1 MHYNSSKK
9 WKKYLKKINLYQHA
23 NKDHSTTKNKMGN
36 ISNKR
41 KSGKLK
47 ISSINLQDLPTEVL
61 LKIFSYFDSKELI
74 KFAHVSKRIRYI
86 CYDETNWRKI
96 NLYKKTISASLLE
109 QILENGCKYLSL
121 CEAKLEGNLKL
132 NKYHPLKYLDLCT
145 CKCEISDLNNLVA
158 SCESL
163 EKLSLCFLT
172 INSDI
177 VRNISFLNG
186 QSLQVLDLYYVKGTV
201 FILGQ

>member
-1 MHYNSSKK
+1 M
-9 WKKYLKKINLYQHA
+9 NLDQHA
-23 NKDHSTTKNKMGN
+23 NKDHSVTKNKMGN

-61 LKIFSYFDSKELI
+61 LKIFSYFNRRELI
-74 KFAHVSKRIRYI
+74 KLAQISKRIRSI

-96 NLYKKTISASLLE
+96 NLYKKTIPVTLLE

-132 NKYHPLKYLDLCT
+132 NKYYPLKYLDLCT

-158 SCESL
+158 SCDSL

-172 INSDI
+172 INSEV

-201 FILGQ
+201 YILGQ

>member
-1 MHYNSSKK
+1 M
-9 WKKYLKKINLYQHA
+9 KKIPEKMNLDQHA
-23 NKDHSTTKNKMGN
+23 NQDKPNHSTTKNKMGN

-61 LKIFSYFDSKELI
+61 LKIFSYFDTRELI
-74 KFAHVSKRIRYI
+74 QFAQVSKRIRSI
-86 CYDETNWRKI
+86 CYDESNWRKI
-96 NLYKKTISASLLE
+96 NLYKKNIHVTLLE

-132 NKYHPLKYLDLCT
+132 SKYYSLKYLDLCT

-158 SCESL
+158 SCDSL

-172 INSDI
+172 INSEI
-177 VRNISFLNG
+177 VKNISVFNG

-201 FILGQ
+201 YILGQ

>member
-1 MHYNSSKK
+1 M
-9 WKKYLKKINLYQHA
+9 NLDQHA
-23 NKDHSTTKNKMGN
+23 NQDKPNHSTTKNKMGN

-47 ISSINLQDLPTEVL
+47 ISLINLQDLPTEVL
-61 LKIFSYFDSKELI
+61 LKIFNYFDTRKLI
-74 KFAHVSKRIRYI
+74 KLAQVSKRIRSI

-96 NLYKKTISASLLE
+96 NLYKKIIHVTLLE

-132 NKYHPLKYLDLCT
+132 TKDYPLKYLDLCT

-158 SCESL
+158 SCDSL

-172 INSDI
+172 INPEI
-177 VRNISFLNG
+177 VRNISLLNG

>member
-1 MHYNSSKK
+1 M
-9 WKKYLKKINLYQHA
+9 NLDQHA
-23 NKDHSTTKNKMGN
+23 NQDKPNHSTTKNKMGN

-47 ISSINLQDLPTEVL
+47 ISLINLQDLPTEVL
-61 LKIFSYFDSKELI
+61 LKIFNYFDTRKLI
-74 KFAHVSKRIRYI
+74 KLAQVSKRIRSI

-96 NLYKKTISASLLE
+96 NLYKKIIHVTLLE

-132 NKYHPLKYLDLCT
+132 TKDYPLKYLDLCT

-158 SCESL
+158 SCDSL

-172 INSDI
+172 IDSEI
-177 VRNISFLNG
+177 VKNISLLNG

-201 FILGQ
+201 YILGQ